1 MRIGEVAAEAGV
13 GIQTLRYYERRG
25 LLPAPTRQLS
35 GYRRYDSDIIQR
47 IRFIR
52 RAQELGFTL
61 QEISDL
67 LTLWSDSGRSCGIVE
82 RRATETL
89 GRIEGNIRDL
99 EQMRDALVSYVTA
112 CRDRRSFDSCPLL
125 AALGQDREKPET
137 H

>member
-52 RAQELGFTL
+52 RAQDLGFTL

-67 LTLWSDSGRSCGIVE
+67 LTLWTDSARSCGIVE
-82 RRATETL
+82 HRAAETL
-89 GRIEGNIRDL
+89 DRIEGKIRDL
-99 EQMRDALVSYVTA
+99 ERMRGALSTYVSA
-112 CRDRRSFDSCPLL
+112 CRNRKFETCPLL
-125 AALGQDREKPET
+125 AALGGDEDSSET
-137 H
+137 N